1 MVVFIEGRGRSAPT
15 SGTTRLRMLFLL
27 LAAIP
32 ALANA
37 QGDLHGRV
45 LADSGVPVVGA
56 DVAIPALHL
65 TTTTDSAGR
74 FHFRGLK
81 SGDHLMRF
89 RALGFRADSSVV
101 EIEDAQVAV
110 RDFVLKRQVVT
121 LPETRVTAPEV
132 AYKGK
137 MAGFMERQK
146 VGVGHFIDR
155 KMLDDGQGRSRTGDL
170 LTRIPG
176 VVVVGSGPRAFIATG
191 RSVTSGSCAFCRPA
205 ALSQADRQSGAQ
217 ANKCYMDVYLDGI
230 LIWDEGQ
237 RQQGLFD
244 INSLD
249 LGAIEGIEVYTSAAQ
264 IPAQYNRT
272 SHGCGVLLIWT
283 RIG

>member
-1 MVVFIEGRGRSAPT
+1 MAP
-15 SGTTRLRMLFLL
+15 LRTLALMLV
-27 LAAIP
+27 AMP

-45 LADSGVPVVGA
+45 LSDSSGVPVVGA
-56 DVAIPALHL
+56 EVALPALHL
-65 TTTTDSAGR
+65 SITTDSAGR

-81 SGDHLMRF
+81 AGDHLVRW
-89 RALGFRADSSVV
+89 RALGFRADSVVV
-101 EIEDAQVAV
+101 EIDDAEVTV
-110 RDFVLKRQVVT
+110 KDFVLKRQVIT

-137 MAGFMERQK
+137 MAGFTERQK
-146 VGVGHFIDR
+146 FGIGHFIDR

-170 LTRIPG
+170 LTRVPG

-191 RSVTSGSCAFCRPA
+191 RSVSSGSCAFCRPA

-264 IPAQYNRT
+264 TPAQYNRT